1 VREPKPI
8 KGAKALL
15 FERLVDE
22 DPHTPGEAQPFRI
35 YGMAALRASVGR
47 ELMRLLNTRR
57 PRLGDPTKEAEADRT
72 ILDYGIPD
80 FSHMAADSDTDAH
93 QLARTLEQAI
103 SIYEPRLREVRV
115 TIGPST
121 KSKNAVVGSIEGT
134 LVAGMV
140 NEPVSFPLVLSL
152 KSSEVVLGE
161 IVLTESND
169 RA

>member
-35 YGMAALRASVGR
+35 YGMAALRASVAR
-47 ELMRLLNTRR
+47 ELMRLLNTRC
-57 PRLGDPTKEAEADRT
+57 PRLGGPKDEADRT

-80 FSHMAADSDTDAH
+80 FSHLSAGSDTDAR
-93 QLARTLEQAI
+93 QLARMLERTI
-103 SIYEPRLREVRV
+103 SVYEPRLRQVRV
-115 TIGPST
+115 TIEPST
-121 KSKNAVVGSIEGT
+121 KSKNAVIGSIEGS

-152 KSSEVVLGE
+152 KSGEVVL
-161 IVLTESND
+161 TE
-169 RA
+169 

>member
-57 PRLGDPTKEAEADRT
+57 PRLGDPMKEAEGDRT

-80 FSHMAADSDTDAH
+80 FSHMAAGSETDAH
-93 QLARTLEQAI
+93 QLARTLEQTI

-121 KSKNAVVGSIEGT
+121 TSKNAVVGSIEGT

-152 KSSEVVLGE
+152 KSGEVVL
-161 IVLTESND
+161 TEARS
-169 RA
+169 

>member
-1 VREPKPI
+1 MREPKPI

-47 ELMRLLNTRR
+47 ELMRLLNTRC
-57 PRLGDPTKEAEADRT
+57 PRLGGPKDEGDRT

-80 FSHMAADSDTDAH
+80 FSHLAAGSDTDAR
-93 QLARTLEQAI
+93 QLARILEKAI
-103 SIYEPRLREVRV
+103 SVYEPRLRQVKV
-115 TIGPST
+115 TIEPST
-121 KSKNAVVGSIEGT
+121 KSKNSVVGSIEGS

-140 NEPVSFPLVLSL
+140 NEPVSFPLVLSI
-152 KSSEVVLGE
+152 KSGEV
-161 IVLTESND
+161 ILTE
-169 RA
+169 